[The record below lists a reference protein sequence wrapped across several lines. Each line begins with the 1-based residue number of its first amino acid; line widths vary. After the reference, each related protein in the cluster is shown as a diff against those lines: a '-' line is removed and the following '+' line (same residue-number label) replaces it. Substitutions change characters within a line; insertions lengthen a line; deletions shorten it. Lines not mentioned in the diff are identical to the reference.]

1 MTQTVMVIFGGV
13 STEYIVSLRSA
24 YNIIGGLRAVGFKV
38 VPVGITPD
46 GTWLRHD
53 GADEAIL
60 NDQWRDAALA
70 AAAVRSADTVAV
82 VRSPRDFIVSVCGC
96 APDVIFPAVH
106 GINCEDGTLQG
117 LLALSGFPFVGC
129 GVLASA
135 ACMDKQHARR
145 IFHDAHIPQCRY
157 TVATRQE
164 IERRPAAVCARVR
177 QKTGFPCFLKP
188 SNGGSSVGTCRVEC
202 EADLPDAL
210 SEVSRFDRTVLIE
223 AFIHAREIEVAVMG
237 LDRPVIG
244 AIGEVVTNESTAYYD
259 YEAKYFSDDGA
270 TIVVPAELDNAVRQ
284 KIRRYAIKA
293 YKSMGCSG
301 LARVDF
307 FLDRNNGSVYINEI
321 NTLPG
326 FTPISIFPK
335 AFAAAGVPLPQLVK
349 KLCQLAIREKKAAL
363 RQETI

>member
-117 LLALSGFPFVGC
+117 LLALR
-129 GVLASA
+129 
-135 ACMDKQHARR
+135 DRK
-145 IFHDAHIPQCRY
+145 
-157 TVATRQE
+157 
-164 IERRPAAVCARVR
+164 
-177 QKTGFPCFLKP
+177 
-188 SNGGSSVGTCRVEC
+188 SVV
-202 EADLPDAL
+202 
-210 SEVSRFDRTVLIE
+210 
-223 AFIHAREIEVAVMG
+223 
-237 LDRPVIG
+237 
-244 AIGEVVTNESTAYYD
+244 
-259 YEAKYFSDDGA
+259 
-270 TIVVPAELDNAVRQ
+270 
-284 KIRRYAIKA
+284 
-293 YKSMGCSG
+293 
-301 LARVDF
+301 
-307 FLDRNNGSVYINEI
+307 
-321 NTLPG
+321 
-326 FTPISIFPK
+326 
-335 AFAAAGVPLPQLVK
+335 
-349 KLCQLAIREKKAAL
+349 
-363 RQETI
+363 